1 MPPTLQISTKST
13 YVMGVDFAHMG
24 ADNTAFIILE
34 KPFTEDTIYVVH
46 IEETSHKL
54 LTDAISRIQYLD
66 KKFNFRKI
74 YMDYTGLGT
83 GVVDVLRERILSHK
97 IAPIRFTVQSK
108 EDMYSNLKVLFET
121 KRLKIPK
128 HKKLIAQLMDLRYEL
143 MSSKHI
149 KIHHSDKGHDD
160 LTDALALAA
169 LYFKPKRKGTFTV
182 IGV

>member
-1 MPPTLQISTKST
+1 MPPTAEISHKST
-13 YVMGVDFAHMG
+13 YILGVDFAHMG
-24 ADNTAFIILE
+24 EDNSAFIVLE

-54 LTDAISRIQYLD
+54 LTDAINRIQYLD

-83 GVVDVLRERILSHK
+83 GVVDVLREKLHTSK
-97 IAPIRFTVQSK
+97 IEPIKFTVQSK

-143 MSSKHI
+143 MSNKHI

-160 LTDALALAA
+160 LTDSLCLAS
-169 LYFKPKRKGTFTV
+169 LYFKPRRKGTYRV
-182 IGV
+182 IGI